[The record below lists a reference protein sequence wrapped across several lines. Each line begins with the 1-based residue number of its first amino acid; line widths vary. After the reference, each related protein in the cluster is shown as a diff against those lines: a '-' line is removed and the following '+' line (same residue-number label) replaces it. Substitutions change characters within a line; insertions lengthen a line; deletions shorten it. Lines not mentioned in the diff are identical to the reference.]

1 LAKNKEGDRNEAQS
15 NISSLLGSDVTIKKD
30 ANGNITNWE
39 ELDNAAMA
47 MSPENVKL
55 YKEYKEEYNQAAE
68 DAEEYRDKIKEA
80 KEDQKA
86 LWLEGATY
94 TREYNDSIR
103 ELQYDW
109 LEEQLN
115 NLEDAEYSAAEKM
128 ALLGQKARLV
138 KEESGDLTKELD
150 KIATAVHIDR
160 REGET
165 TADFMAR
172 IVREAPEAK
181 EKIDDLAASYLANAN
196 SMKEIDKEL
205 ANTLIQHFD

>member
-1 LAKNKEGDRNEAQS
+1 
-15 NISSLLGSDVTIKKD
+15 LGSNVTIEKD
-30 ANGNITNWE
+30 ADGNITNWE
-39 ELDNAAMA
+39 DLDKAAMA
-47 MSPENVKL
+47 MSPENVEL
-55 YKEYKEEYNQAAE
+55 YKQFKEEYNQAAE

-103 ELQYDW
+103 ELEYDW
-109 LEEQLN
+109 LENQLS

-128 ALLGQKARLV
+128 ALLGQKAQLM
-138 KEESGDLTKELD
+138 KEESVDLTKELN
-150 KIATAVHIDR
+150 KIAEAANVR
-160 REGET
+160 RYDGET

-181 EKIDDLAASYLANAN
+181 EKIDNLAASYLANAN